1 MQSIRDDEA
10 GYYLPRVV
18 KYLLYAFTAAPL
30 SAIAG
35 INLLAWRASVT
46 LGHWPVPWQEDPK
59 CILPNDM
66 LYQVL
71 LSSVGLLFLT
81 AITSVLFFPLLM
93 LLMLGLRRR
102 TYSVVSQCI
111 FVLIFVGGWVLF
123 KLDPGANFIW
133 FID

>member
-1 MQSIRDDEA
+1 MQSLRDDEP
-10 GYYLPRVV
+10 GHYLPRAV

-30 SAIAG
+30 SAIAA
-35 INLLAWRASVT
+35 INLLAWRASVK

-59 CILPNDM
+59 CILPNDI

-71 LSSVGLLFLT
+71 LPSVAWLFL
-81 AITSVLFFPLLM
+81 AAYTSVLLFPLLM

-102 TYSVVSQCI
+102 TYSVLSWCI
-111 FVLIFVGGWVLF
+111 FVLIFAGGWALF
-123 KLDPGANFIW
+123 KLDPGASFTW

>member
-1 MQSIRDDEA
+1 MQSIRDDEP
-10 GYYLPRVV
+10 GHYLPRVV
-18 KYLLYAFTAAPL
+18 KYLLYASTAAPL
-30 SAIAG
+30 AAIAG
-35 INLLAWRASVT
+35 INLLAWRASVK
-46 LGHWPVPWQEDPK
+46 LGHWPVPWQDDPK

-71 LSSVGLLFLT
+71 LPSVGLLFLA
-81 AITSVLFFPLLM
+81 AITSVCVVP

-102 TYSVVSQCI
+102 TYSVLTQCI

-123 KLDPGANFIW
+123 KLDPGASFTW